1 MALARMSRIAL
12 ALPLAVGVISV
23 TGNAIGEIVSISP
36 LDVVI
41 TNQTAQGIAYTN
53 GVLYPDARA
62 TDGTFGSVFA
72 TPLSRVFDPEDSL
85 WRTTPAR
92 LYGNG
97 PTFETS
103 GKVSGSALSLN
114 TDVNAL
120 TTWAGSQSSLSQS
133 SVTDESSPVY
143 YGIKFSNDG
152 TTFNY
157 GWLEVQATSSGSS
170 SSIQLLAAAVETTP
184 DLGIKVGVVPEPS
197 TCAVALAAIACG
209 GSMLFRR
216 RSR

>member
-1 MALARMSRIAL
+1 
-12 ALPLAVGVISV
+12 VGVFSCA
-23 TGNAIGEIVSISP
+23 GNAIGDIVSISP
-36 LDVVI
+36 LNVVI

-72 TPLSRVFDPEDSL
+72 LPLSRVFDSDVG
-85 WRTTPAR
+85 WMTTPAR

-133 SVTDESSPVY
+133 SVTVEDSPVY

-157 GWLEVQATSSGSS
+157 GWLEVQASSSGSS
-170 SSIQLLAAAVETTP
+170 SAIQLLAAAVETTP

-197 TCAVALAAIACG
+197 TCAMALAAITCG

-216 RSR
+216 RLLTGAPRSIIPCM